1 MASHQSHIFASRF
14 FAIDSLFQN
23 QMQLE
28 AERPGPL
35 LHPPA
40 TCGTPQLSQL
50 HSSWLCH
57 KEETQ

>member
-40 TCGTPQLSQL
+40 TCGRRHCQVCRLL
-50 HSSWLCH
+50 L
-57 KEETQ
+57 